1 MTFSCCRWTSGL
13 LLLVAGCTFSA
24 GAQDMKPR
32 VRALTAFV
40 RIDPGNY
47 QAQVHDALTL
57 LRSAKDS
64 YVRQGYDVQTL
75 RITTQ
80 PFPEMVRRLSE
91 QRAMDFFHAL
101 DGLARR
107 ESFIAN
113 IGAVVPTAGD
123 PANSGDL
130 LSRILAQTEQLNSSI
145 VVAQEDGVDWNAV
158 RSAAK
163 VIKYL
168 EEHTPHGDG
177 NFRFAVSAMLAP
189 YGPFYPTSY
198 YTGADHRFSVGLEG
212 ANIVQTALGKNP
224 HDLSK
229 AEKSL
234 TEELGRY
241 AVECDRIAREIE
253 KQSGWTYMGLDPTPA
268 PGGDVSI
275 GDAIEKFS
283 GTKFGSSGTM
293 TAAAMITRAVK
304 AVPVK
309 QVGFVGLMLP
319 VLEDTVLAQRWSE
332 GTYGIDSLL
341 AYSAVCGTGL
351 DTVPLPGAITE
362 EQLARI
368 IGDVASLAYKW
379 NKPLSVRV
387 LPAPGKKAGERTE
400 FGDPRLANAVLQALP

>member
-1 MTFSCCRWTSGL
+1 
-13 LLLVAGCTFSA
+13 
-24 GAQDMKPR
+24 MKPK

-47 QAQVHDALTL
+47 QAQVRDALTL
-57 LRSAKDS
+57 LRSAKDN
-64 YVRQGYDVQTL
+64 YVRQGYEVQTL

-80 PFPEMVRRLSE
+80 PFGELVRGLSE
-91 QRAMDFFHAL
+91 KQAIDFFHAL
-101 DGLARR
+101 DSLARR

-113 IGAVVPTAGD
+113 IGAVVSNE
-123 PANSGDL
+123 PASSAEFL
-130 LSRILAQTEQLNSSI
+130 ARILGETEQLHASI
-145 VVAQEDGVDWNAV
+145 VVAREDGVDWKAV
-158 RSAAK
+158 RSAAR

-168 EEHTPHGDG
+168 EEHTAHGDG

-198 YTGADHRFSVGLEG
+198 YTGADHRFSIGLEG
-212 ANIVQTALGKNP
+212 ANVVQAALGKNP

-229 AEKSL
+229 AEKTL
-234 TEELGRY
+234 TDELGRY
-241 AVECDRIAREIE
+241 AVECDRVAREIE
-253 KQSGWTYMGLDPTPA
+253 KQSGWTYAGLDPTPA
-268 PGGDVSI
+268 PTGDVSI

-283 GTKFGSSGTM
+283 GAKFGSSGTM

-319 VLEDTVLAQRWSE
+319 VLEDNVLAQRWSE
-332 GTYGIDSLL
+332 GTYTIDSLL

-368 IGDVASLAYKW
+368 IGDVATLAYKW
-379 NKPLSVRV
+379 KKPLSARL
-387 LPAPGKKAGERTE
+387 LPAPRKKAGERTE